1 MNDYPIIKKITFN
14 RYKFPLENMRS
25 HILSSCYEPGSTTV
39 RQVVSIKIDTDL
51 DISGE
56 YFSIAPG
63 TYDQMRA
70 IAPILIGQNGLNREH
85 FYNLAKKPE

>member
-39 RQVVSIKIDTDL
+39 RQVVSIKIDTERENEPL
-51 DISGE
+51 YLHSK
-56 YFSIAPG
+56 
-63 TYDQMRA
+63 
-70 IAPILIGQNGLNREH
+70 LIFTFLV
-85 FYNLAKKPE
+85 